1 MDWEKAGN
9 RHDMG
14 TVEGI
19 LFSSIREM
27 IRCGRKIPYSPPIYL
42 PSIDTGNKAVFAFHR
57 EDKMLV
63 LANFSEE
70 RQVVNCNAVNWFGL
84 PWELH
89 DLIQGKTVPLW
100 DNIVLGPYE
109 YLWLA

>member
-1 MDWEKAGN
+1 
-9 RHDMG
+9 
-14 TVEGI
+14 
-19 LFSSIREM
+19 
-27 IRCGRKIPYSPPIYL
+27 
-42 PSIDTGNKAVFAFHR
+42 
-57 EDKMLV
+57 MLV

>member
-1 MDWEKAGN
+1 
-9 RHDMG
+9 MG

-27 IRCGRKIPYSPPIYL
+27 IRVRKENHIFASNISSIP
-42 PSIDTGNKAVFAFHR
+42 IDTGNKAVFAFHR